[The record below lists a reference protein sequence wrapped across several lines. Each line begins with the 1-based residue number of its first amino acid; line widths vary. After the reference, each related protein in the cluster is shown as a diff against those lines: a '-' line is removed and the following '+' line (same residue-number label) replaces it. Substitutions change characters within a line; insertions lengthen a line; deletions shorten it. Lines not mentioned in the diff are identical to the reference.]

1 MKTLWTTCLILMLAS
16 LTLAEEFATPILL
29 TSGGQSAD
37 PQMIKTLLMRDKL
50 AFDLNLQATSADLA
64 GHATVIIV
72 LGGSSKG
79 LGAAKVS
86 GEQESARIL
95 ELLNAAHEKNI
106 PVLALHIG
114 GKNRR
119 GALSDEFNRLG
130 AQNADEVIVVS
141 GGDEDG
147 MFMTI
152 AESKKIPFFEAAK
165 IADLGPMLRERFVSP
180 AEPAKE

>member
-1 MKTLWTTCLILMLAS
+1 MKTLWTTCLVLLLAS
-16 LTLAEEFATPILL
+16 FAIAEEFAAPILL

-37 PQMIKTLLMRDKL
+37 AQMVKTLLMREKIPY
-50 AFDLNLQATSADLA
+50 DLNLQATSKDLEN
-64 GHATVIIV
+64 HATVVIV

-86 GEQESARIL
+86 AEQESARIS
-95 ELLNAAHEKNI
+95 ELLDKAREESI

-130 AQNADEVIVVS
+130 AEKADEVIVVS
-141 GGDEDG
+141 GGDDDG
-147 MFMTI
+147 MFKSI
-152 AESKKIPFFEAAK
+152 AKEKKTPIFEAAK
-165 IADLGPMLRERFVSP
+165 IADLGPMLRERFVAPEETS
-180 AEPAKE
+180 EE

>member
-1 MKTLWTTCLILMLAS
+1 MKTLWTTCLIFVFAS
-16 LTLAEEFATPILL
+16 LSLAEEFATPILL

-37 PQMIKTLLMRDKL
+37 AQMVKTLLTRDKI
-50 AFDLNLQATSADLA
+50 AFDLNLQATSAELD
-64 GHATVIIV
+64 GHGAVLIV

-86 GEQESARIL
+86 AEQESARIT
-95 ELLNAAHEKNI
+95 ELLTAAHSKNI

-119 GALSDEFNRLG
+119 GALSDEFNKLG
-130 AQNADEVIVVS
+130 AQLADEIIVVA

-147 MFMTI
+147 MFKGVA
-152 AESKKIPFFEAAK
+152 AEKKTSIFEAAK
-165 IADLGPMLRERFVSP
+165 IADLGPMLQERFVAP
-180 AEPAKE
+180 EEPAKE